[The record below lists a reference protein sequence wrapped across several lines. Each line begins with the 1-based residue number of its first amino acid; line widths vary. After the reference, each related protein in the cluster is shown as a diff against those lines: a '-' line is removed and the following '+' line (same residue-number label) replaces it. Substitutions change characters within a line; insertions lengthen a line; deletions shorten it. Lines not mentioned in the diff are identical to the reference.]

1 MPIAAIIDDIL
12 EEFPKQ
18 TNFVEKK
25 NNKYSWCLLF
35 TKKPLDYNLISH
47 QVQNLKENY
56 IDHPGMTGLCNS
68 FISL

>member
-12 EEFPKQ
+12 EEFLKE
-18 TNFVEKK
+18 TNSVGGDMR
-25 NNKYSWCLLF
+25 YLCCLLF

-47 QVQNLKENY
+47 LGPQPERKY
-56 IDHPGMTGLCNS
+56 IDPPGLTGLCDS